1 MENWNPQKTA
11 AWLRAIGL
19 YEKYADICRKQGI
32 GGRALLLLASK
43 DHEQLCSVLNLKR
56 GPETVLMEHLKPHLE
71 TFDREKSQI
80 AYVSSEEVKRWTCA
94 ELCSWLK
101 EFGISQECLEKA
113 EEEEING
120 QAFLIMTKSSELRDC
135 LKLNEGPWIVLQH
148 EVSSIYEENGKRDSP
163 DKALHPMPTKDM
175 DKPKQPLPPE
185 NLATQNISDTPPLSK
200 EEEKLLLLND
210 ALKLDVKSVSD
221 PADTSVF
228 RCEVRSI
235 FVQRGK
241 GANALEEL
249 FCFIIITKEELE
261 GINPKKL
268 WTKIVEKTKDWMKL
282 LSQEQLKTFNW
293 DEESE
298 QIIYKPT
305 SESSG
310 EKLCLRSKGDV
321 RQISLDKL
329 TDDEFQKKCFV
340 ILIDKQLEAKQ
351 KKTCICRFSFDR
363 KYKKFYALKLKLDSK
378 YHATFDVNKI
388 DLKWS
393 KHFASLKNAARDLVK
408 DDQTLPQSK
417 SRPTRDKRR
426 YQTPRQFN
434 RDCGKTSYTKGFVF
448 DGWETGPKD
457 MIVPIHEYKIL
468 QTGPNSSKDDILKK
482 FVFET
487 LRFACGCL
495 NERTNGTIHF
505 GVADEKESQAC
516 GYCPREI
523 VGTEVKEEP
532 LYDEK
537 LTEFIGK
544 CFFGSSKSIVHRC
557 IRPPVFI
564 PVRGPLTDEGSGD
577 RVVIEVDIEPAY
589 SFCKGETFR
598 ACLKDLNRGKKNCD
612 ESVYVRH
619 GSSTKAIVDKEEQLE
634 YMRHQPKL
642 DEARKNREQ
651 ASLKQPVVNQESTRD
666 LFNKLKRLL
675 CGNKK
680 VIDSSVYPILV
691 LSKPDAT
698 MKQSFLDETFR
709 FIQKI
714 NWLTVF
720 DFDYEG
726 SHSSG
731 LCKVFR
737 SGSYS
742 PQVDIHEAEDY
753 DEDDEAVENI
763 CYKRSWIFGNGLA
776 ELKKEAVGFKQW
788 HNSKRKRGL
797 SKVIQSFA
805 KKLPGA
811 RAVVLFLLL
820 SKDYQAM
827 TDIFEEFCTYFDGPN
842 QLIYVAEGPDI
853 VADWEVNL
861 SKTCLEEHELQERG
875 IVGMSWT
882 EFQECMEQITCG
894 PNRDQRYVIMA
905 TGVHQPLRN
914 VSFNIEIVS
923 AKECESELSNLSS
936 ADRLEMSSE
945 VEENFYRGY
954 PVQWKNFWFTDFQK
968 NHVLRRD
975 SYLDLTKLIEKVYS
989 RGVEGRVQTITI
1001 YHHIGAGASTM
1012 ARQALWDF
1020 RNNPEYPYRCA
1031 VITNIDYNTPTEIFQ
1046 LRKIGHDE
1054 ETDGQIPPVLALVEV
1069 TDDFMF
1075 RELRSQV
1082 VDQALKFT
1090 KTPSPVCVFLYC
1102 KHTQNPKQCSEKEKT
1117 SSVFLEQLLSQREV
1131 NWFKDK
1137 YTVMKQQ
1144 LEDRDPERDFEE
1156 YANENL
1162 ISFMIMKENY
1172 NPKYASSIV
1181 DRNIKHVTGDELT
1194 LLKFCSLLNI
1204 FNPYPVFVSCFDTLM
1219 LSPSALRKRIFV
1231 DWIENL
1237 SHSARVFLRE
1247 VDCSTH
1253 SGTGKAIAII
1263 HPVIANEL
1271 LDKIAAREEKSVSEI
1286 AVEFIESPLLQ
1297 SEAKSFT
1304 SEVLREGANRMLK
1317 HRRKYEYGDH
1327 EQTKFSP
1334 LIEKIL
1340 YIRDTD
1346 DGKQPTEES
1355 IKDAVMV
1362 LEKGLEKFM
1371 DPMLAQQIARVFY
1384 VNAGA
1389 ISEESKKNEYFD
1401 KALEYCDKAIKMNQN
1416 NSFLLDTKGRIYE
1429 NKMKVF
1435 YGNIRENNLMVEID
1449 DVTSVFP
1456 IAFEAMKWFQE
1467 SLAASV
1473 DYENK
1478 YGFHGQLSVM
1488 FYLLDVLRCTR
1499 LFRGQEGLKRLQGYL
1514 AYGQVIPQEV
1524 QSPWRDYHESIKG
1537 LRNRFSHCMEQL
1549 SEDFTI
1555 FKGSTLAAKLLP
1567 KQIARFK
1574 VQYLSYFGEI
1584 EEALEPKTDEERWE
1598 YRWQK
1603 INCYLAGG
1611 IFSSVF
1617 KIRHFETEPKS
1628 PHETLKLLQEL
1639 AYENYCTNADRDRYK
1654 DFLLYIT
1661 TSMALHSPY
1670 GNNWKRKS
1678 AKKVEQRS
1686 EEYREIYTF
1695 VEKLFA
1701 LEAFDE
1707 RYKGMY
1713 AHLLKVMFL
1722 WPRENIELNNYRVKD
1737 FYDALLQLKN
1747 RWSKKGKDEMDVDKM
1762 LKQNVYKHM
1771 AFKKE
1776 HRQYTTL
1783 FYLGQ
1788 GDGLDVFVHINELPQ
1803 SRGSVDFTSRKTLE
1817 RLQLLTGV
1825 VESKN
1830 IIRVKNPWD
1839 QSRGIDVYYSSF
1851 RQGGFSK
1858 EEVSFYLGFSWPQ
1871 PIALNVQYTNRSHI
1885 KTPVEFYDPV
1895 QTQLSLPKNFEAYDE
1910 YTSRMGKLLKRL
1922 NDINSLKEKKS
1933 RGEKLE
1939 ENQVRNSIRGFH
1951 IVDKT
1956 TVIDAC
1962 HSHVPCYLYVNSMVN
1977 ERPFVPTK
1985 F

>member
-1 MENWNPQKTA
+1 
-11 AWLRAIGL
+11 
-19 YEKYADICRKQGI
+19 
-32 GGRALLLLASK
+32 
-43 DHEQLCSVLNLKR
+43 
-56 GPETVLMEHLKPHLE
+56 
-71 TFDREKSQI
+71 
-80 AYVSSEEVKRWTCA
+80 
-94 ELCSWLK
+94 
-101 EFGISQECLEKA
+101 
-113 EEEEING
+113 
-120 QAFLIMTKSSELRDC
+120 
-135 LKLNEGPWIVLQH
+135 
-148 EVSSIYEENGKRDSP
+148 
-163 DKALHPMPTKDM
+163 
-175 DKPKQPLPPE
+175 
-185 NLATQNISDTPPLSK
+185 
-200 EEEKLLLLND
+200 
-210 ALKLDVKSVSD
+210 
-221 PADTSVF
+221 
-228 RCEVRSI
+228 
-235 FVQRGK
+235 
-241 GANALEEL
+241 
-249 FCFIIITKEELE
+249 
-261 GINPKKL
+261 
-268 WTKIVEKTKDWMKL
+268 
-282 LSQEQLKTFNW
+282 
-293 DEESE
+293 
-298 QIIYKPT
+298 
-305 SESSG
+305 
-310 EKLCLRSKGDV
+310 
-321 RQISLDKL
+321 
-329 TDDEFQKKCFV
+329 
-340 ILIDKQLEAKQ
+340 
-351 KKTCICRFSFDR
+351 
-363 KYKKFYALKLKLDSK
+363 
-378 YHATFDVNKI
+378 
-388 DLKWS
+388 
-393 KHFASLKNAARDLVK
+393 
-408 DDQTLPQSK
+408 
-417 SRPTRDKRR
+417 
-426 YQTPRQFN
+426 
-434 RDCGKTSYTKGFVF
+434 
-448 DGWETGPKD
+448 
-457 MIVPIHEYKIL
+457 
-468 QTGPNSSKDDILKK
+468 
-482 FVFET
+482 
-487 LRFACGCL
+487 
-495 NERTNGTIHF
+495 
-505 GVADEKESQAC
+505 
-516 GYCPREI
+516 
-523 VGTEVKEEP
+523 
-532 LYDEK
+532 
-537 LTEFIGK
+537 
-544 CFFGSSKSIVHRC
+544 
-557 IRPPVFI
+557 
-564 PVRGPLTDEGSGD
+564 
-577 RVVIEVDIEPAY
+577 
-589 SFCKGETFR
+589 
-598 ACLKDLNRGKKNCD
+598 
-612 ESVYVRH
+612 
-619 GSSTKAIVDKEEQLE
+619 
-634 YMRHQPKL
+634 
-642 DEARKNREQ
+642 
-651 ASLKQPVVNQESTRD
+651 
-666 LFNKLKRLL
+666 
-675 CGNKK
+675 
-680 VIDSSVYPILV
+680 
-691 LSKPDAT
+691 
-698 MKQSFLDETFR
+698 
-709 FIQKI
+709 
-714 NWLTVF
+714 
-720 DFDYEG
+720 
-726 SHSSG
+726 
-731 LCKVFR
+731 
-737 SGSYS
+737 
-742 PQVDIHEAEDY
+742 
-753 DEDDEAVENI
+753 
-763 CYKRSWIFGNGLA
+763 
-776 ELKKEAVGFKQW
+776 
-788 HNSKRKRGL
+788 
-797 SKVIQSFA
+797 
-805 KKLPGA
+805 
-811 RAVVLFLLL
+811 
-820 SKDYQAM
+820 M

-905 TGVHQPLRN
+905 TGIHQPLRN

-954 PVQWKNFWFTDFQK
+954 PVQWKNFWFTDFHK

-975 SYLDLTKLIEKVYS
+975 SYLDLRKLIENVYS
-989 RGVEGRVQTITI
+989 RGAEGRVQTITI

-1020 RNNPEYPYRCA
+1020 RNNPKYPYRCA

-1131 NWFKDK
+1131 DWFKDK

-1181 DRNIKHVTGDELT
+1181 DRNIKHVTGHELT

-1231 DWIENL
+1231 DWVEYL
-1237 SHSARVFLRE
+1237 SHSARICLRE

-1389 ISEESKKNEYFD
+1389 ISEESKKNECFD

-1429 NKMKVF
+1429 KKMKVF
-1435 YGNIRENNLMVEID
+1435 YGKIRENNLMVEID

-1555 FKGSTLAAKLLP
+1555 FKRSTLAAKLLP

-1670 GNNWKRKS
+1670 GNNWKQKS

-1686 EEYREIYTF
+1686 EEYREIYSF

-1825 VESKN
+1825 VDSKN
-1830 IIRVKNPWD
+1830 IIRAKNPWD

-1939 ENQVRNSIRGFH
+1939 ENQEKKLSMERHYKEQLHELRKGFDVLGSLEED
-1951 IVDKT
+1951 IFD
-1956 TVIDAC
+1956 
-1962 HSHVPCYLYVNSMVN
+1962 
-1977 ERPFVPTK
+1977 
-1985 F
+1985 